1 MAYIRSKKEELTGYQ
16 ASGEIRPSVDLGCD
30 FIMVYGID
38 PTMPERIRQY
48 REKGYGYGVCYSL
61 EKGISEGFSK
71 NGFPIELGRMR
82 VKCGCNWVAIPGRE
96 YPLQDVTRVN
106 MAVAL
111 HYGLKDLQAQET
123 RDLDLL
129 WERFTY
135 HLQAMVE
142 CVKAGYDKHYEVMQ
156 RNRPEIVLN
165 LFMHGPIERGLNCS
179 NGGVDILDLNIDGIA
194 LATVADSFAAIEQR
208 VVEEEMPAVT
218 CCTVIRLHPEKKS
231 LPTASPTGITE
242 RLHHRLAQAL
252 WKS

>member
-1 MAYIRSKKEELTGYQ
+1 MRYLLKIPTNLGIRVHAPIAGQGPEP
-16 ASGEIRPSVDLGCD
+16 EILLKRSVEYTIED
-30 FIMVYGID
+30 
-38 PTMPERIRQY
+38 
-48 REKGYGYGVCYSL
+48 GYGVCYSL

-71 NGFPIELGRMR
+71 NGFPVELGRMR
-82 VKCGCNWVAIPGRE
+82 VKCGCNWVAIPGRGISAAGCNPRE
-96 YPLQDVTRVN
+96 HGGCP
-106 MAVAL
+106 AL
-111 HYGLKDLQAQET
+111 WVKGSAGAET

-208 VVEEEMPAVT
+208 VVEEKKLT
-218 CCTVIRLHPEKKS
+218 WDRLFE
-231 LPTASPTGITE
+231 LLDTNYEGAERE
-242 RLHHRLAQAL
+242 RLMLKTSAVSVLPAPAPRTGQYA
-252 WKS
+252 SGTIM